1 MKLIG
6 ICLHRI
12 ITCHGIFKKFIFAW
26 FLLDININNVFSAR
40 VFRLSTLAN
49 GKSPY
54 LEFAHI
60 KLILDTL
67 LNLQFFLIMLNWYR
81 LKFAHWGGKGKSK
94 TGANTM

>member
-1 MKLIG
+1 MFF
-6 ICLHRI
+6 RPV
-12 ITCHGIFKKFIFAW
+12 FFAYQH
-26 FLLDININNVFSAR
+26 LQTV
-40 VFRLSTLAN
+40 
-49 GKSPY
+49 SPY

>member
-1 MKLIG
+1 MFF
-6 ICLHRI
+6 RPV
-12 ITCHGIFKKFIFAW
+12 FFAYQH
-26 FLLDININNVFSAR
+26 LQTV
-40 VFRLSTLAN
+40 
-49 GKSPY
+49 SPY

-81 LKFAHWGGKGKSK
+81 LKFAHWGGKGMSK